1 MADQGGAGRPGHVRA
16 GSHAVG
22 RRHPGD
28 RAGPGAHRDRRP
40 LRGAAVRRRPGP
52 ARPRRPASSPGRR
65 GGGDHRPL
73 RRQLPGLPGSGP
85 DDPVGRR
92 PHAVAL
98 GDRGPPARPDHPAG
112 PPAGGG
118 AGPCPWAGGGR
129 PAGIGIPG
137 VPPAGPPD
145 VPGARRGR
153 SRPVPGPGRPG
164 VPGCDRRP
172 HPGPHRRSALRAPAP
187 AAGPDRRPAAAGQRI
202 HRPAR
207 PARGAGHAPPARPD
221 GPDPSAAPMTAVEA
235 PEGVWSQVIG
245 QPAVVAELTTAVADP
260 AAMTHAWLFTG
271 PPGSGRSVAARAFA
285 AALQCP
291 NGGDGT
297 CHECRTVLAGTHAD
311 VNLIVPDGLSIGVV
325 EARELV
331 RVAGRAPSQGRWQ
344 MIIVEDADRMSE
356 SAANAV
362 LKMIEE
368 PPPRTVVMLCAPSLH
383 PDDVPVT
390 IRSRCRVVVLRSPSV
405 DAVADV
411 LVRRDGVDPALA
423 AWSAGASG
431 GHVGRARRLARDE
444 DARLA
449 RKAVLDVP
457 LRLVSLA
464 ACLDAADDLVSSA
477 KEEADEAAAALDG
490 AETEAVKA
498 SLGVGARGPGVAAA
512 SRGAGQLKE
521 LEKRQKSRA
530 TRLGRD
536 SLDRALVD
544 LAGLYRDAL
553 VLDAAGEG
561 ATHLNPPD
569 RRADAVELAR
579 RIGAEG
585 ALRRIDAVLACR
597 EALEQN
603 VKPQIALEALTVA
616 LRLPA

>member
-1 MADQGGAGRPGHVRA
+1 MTVWDQV
-16 GSHAVG
+16 V
-22 RRHPGD
+22 
-28 RAGPGAHRDRRP
+28 
-40 LRGAAVRRRPGP
+40 
-52 ARPRRPASSPGRR
+52 
-65 GGGDHRPL
+65 
-73 RRQLPGLPGSGP
+73 
-85 DDPVGRR
+85 
-92 PHAVAL
+92 
-98 GDRGPPARPDHPAG
+98 
-112 PPAGGG
+112 
-118 AGPCPWAGGGR
+118 
-129 PAGIGIPG
+129 
-137 VPPAGPPD
+137 
-145 VPGARRGR
+145 
-153 SRPVPGPGRPG
+153 
-164 VPGCDRRP
+164 
-172 HPGPHRRSALRAPAP
+172 
-187 AAGPDRRPAAAGQRI
+187 
-202 HRPAR
+202 
-207 PARGAGHAPPARPD
+207 
-221 GPDPSAAPMTAVEA
+221 
-235 PEGVWSQVIG
+235 G
-245 QPAVVAELTTAVADP
+245 QPAVVAELQAAVADP

-291 NGGDGT
+291 DGGDGT
-297 CHECRTVLAGTHAD
+297 CHACRTVLAGTHAD
-311 VNLIVPDGLSIGVV
+311 VNVIVPDGLSIGVA

-331 RVAGRAPSQGRWQ
+331 RVAGRSPSQGRWQ

-356 SAANAV
+356 AAANAV

-390 IRSRCRVVVLRSPSV
+390 IRSRCRVMGLRTPAV
-405 DAVADV
+405 DAVAEV

-423 AWSAGASG
+423 AWSAGAAG

-457 LRLVSLA
+457 LSLVSLA
-464 ACLDAADDLVSSA
+464 ACLNAADDLVGA
-477 KEEADEAAAALDG
+477 AQEETDAATG
-490 AETEAVKA
+490 AMNGVETEALKA

-530 TRLGRD
+530 TRIGRD

-553 VLDAAGEG
+553 VLDSAPSEPLP
-561 ATHLNPPD
+561 LNHPD
-569 RRADAVELAR
+569 RRADAEELGR

-585 ALRRIDAVLACR
+585 ALRRIDAVLTCR
-597 EALEQN
+597 KALEQN
-603 VKPQIALEALTVA
+603 VKPQVAVEALTVA

>member
-1 MADQGGAGRPGHVRA
+1 M
-16 GSHAVG
+16 S
-22 RRHPGD
+22 
-28 RAGPGAHRDRRP
+28 
-40 LRGAAVRRRPGP
+40 
-52 ARPRRPASSPGRR
+52 
-65 GGGDHRPL
+65 
-73 RRQLPGLPGSGP
+73 
-85 DDPVGRR
+85 
-92 PHAVAL
+92 
-98 GDRGPPARPDHPAG
+98 
-112 PPAGGG
+112 
-118 AGPCPWAGGGR
+118 
-129 PAGIGIPG
+129 
-137 VPPAGPPD
+137 
-145 VPGARRGR
+145 
-153 SRPVPGPGRPG
+153 
-164 VPGCDRRP
+164 
-172 HPGPHRRSALRAPAP
+172 
-187 AAGPDRRPAAAGQRI
+187 
-202 HRPAR
+202 
-207 PARGAGHAPPARPD
+207 
-221 GPDPSAAPMTAVEA
+221 
-235 PEGVWSQVIG
+235 VWEQVVG
-245 QPAVVAELTTAVADP
+245 QPAVVAELQAAVADP

-291 NGGDGT
+291 EGGDGT
-297 CHECRTVLAGTHAD
+297 CHACRTVLAGTHAD
-311 VNLIVPDGLSIGVV
+311 VTVIVPDGLSIGVL

-356 SAANAV
+356 AAANAV

-390 IRSRCRVVVLRSPSV
+390 IRSRCRVMSLRTPEV

-444 DARLA
+444 DARMA

-457 LRLVSLA
+457 LSLVSLA
-464 ACLDAADDLVSSA
+464 ACLNAADDLVGA
-477 KEEADEAAAALDG
+477 AQEETDAATGALNG
-490 AETEAVKA
+490 AETEALKA

-521 LEKRQKSRA
+521 LERRQKSRA
-530 TRLGRD
+530 TRIGRD

-553 VLDAAGEG
+553 VLHAAPSEPLP
-561 ATHLNPPD
+561 LNHPD
-569 RRADAVELAR
+569 RRADAEELAR

-597 EALEQN
+597 KALEQN
-603 VKPQIALEALTVA
+603 VKPQVAVEALTVA
-616 LRLPA
+616 LRLPS

>member
-1 MADQGGAGRPGHVRA
+1 MSVWDQV
-16 GSHAVG
+16 V
-22 RRHPGD
+22 
-28 RAGPGAHRDRRP
+28 
-40 LRGAAVRRRPGP
+40 
-52 ARPRRPASSPGRR
+52 
-65 GGGDHRPL
+65 
-73 RRQLPGLPGSGP
+73 
-85 DDPVGRR
+85 
-92 PHAVAL
+92 
-98 GDRGPPARPDHPAG
+98 
-112 PPAGGG
+112 
-118 AGPCPWAGGGR
+118 
-129 PAGIGIPG
+129 
-137 VPPAGPPD
+137 
-145 VPGARRGR
+145 
-153 SRPVPGPGRPG
+153 
-164 VPGCDRRP
+164 
-172 HPGPHRRSALRAPAP
+172 
-187 AAGPDRRPAAAGQRI
+187 
-202 HRPAR
+202 
-207 PARGAGHAPPARPD
+207 
-221 GPDPSAAPMTAVEA
+221 
-235 PEGVWSQVIG
+235 G
-245 QPAVVAELTTAVADP
+245 QPTVVAELQAAVADP
-260 AAMTHAWLFTG
+260 GAMTHAWLFTG

-291 NGGDGT
+291 DGGDGT
-297 CHECRTVLAGTHAD
+297 CHACRTVLSGAHAD
-311 VNLIVPDGLSIGVV
+311 VHVVVPDGLSIGVA

-356 SAANAV
+356 AAANAV

-390 IRSRCRVVVLRSPSV
+390 IRSRCRVMGLRTPAV
-405 DAVADV
+405 DAVAEV
-411 LVRRDGVDPALA
+411 LVSRDGVDPALA
-423 AWSAGASG
+423 AWSAGAAG

-457 LRLVSLA
+457 LSLVSLA
-464 ACLDAADDLVSSA
+464 ACLNAADDLVGA
-477 KEEADEAAAALDG
+477 AQEETDAATGAMNG
-490 AETEAVKA
+490 AETEALKA

-530 TRLGRD
+530 TRIGRD

-553 VLDAAGEG
+553 VLHSAPSEPLP
-561 ATHLNPPD
+561 LNHPD
-569 RRADAVELAR
+569 RRADAEELAR

-597 EALEQN
+597 TALEQN
-603 VKPQIALEALTVA
+603 VKPQVAVEALTVA